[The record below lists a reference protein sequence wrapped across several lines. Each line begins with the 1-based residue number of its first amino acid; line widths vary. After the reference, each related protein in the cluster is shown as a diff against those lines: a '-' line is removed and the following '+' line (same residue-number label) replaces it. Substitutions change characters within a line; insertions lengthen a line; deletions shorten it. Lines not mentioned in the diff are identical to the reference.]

1 MSQWYNSLVPNIID
15 ENMLNLAVVEQGP
28 TGKAGEIAKEEGID
42 FKDVKHLQLDF
53 RNILKI
59 DNLWQFKTLTKL
71 QMDNNI
77 IEKIEGLETLINLV
91 WLDLSFNNIEIIEG
105 LDGLIN
111 LEDLT
116 LYNNR
121 ISHIE
126 NMDSLANLQ
135 IFSIGNNHLN
145 QLENILYL
153 RRFQHLRTLN
163 LDGNSLCEDERYK
176 IYIAAYL
183 PNLVYLDFRLI
194 DKNIR
199 EIGLRTYHYPIEEL
213 IHNEKTEFMKL
224 EATRLKDEE
233 LALHKAAY
241 VEYLNGSN
249 LFDSMFAEDVEAE
262 KLGHLP
268 GLAEFVETYK
278 AEFTEICIKIFHY
291 GLRGYETREK
301 EVKQFLECLQ
311 EAIEDNQNIGVEI
324 IKDFEEKSKE
334 FISEQQH
341 IVEASLLEIHV
352 DNFRIALKKLWNT
365 LMNLEMQL
373 VDQLEETIKDF
384 ERNISEMVSTY
395 IENVQALIAQCR
407 DLENHYHENVLEIAV
422 STYEKMVKNEVEE
435 EMPDELRT
443 LFVDKDTIVN
453 AVNASHDMHLLKI
466 DNREDE
472 LVTRS
477 NGWTTA
483 MMDKLHMEEIN
494 RNRKR
499 VLEINHY
506 IDHWYSELEFL
517 YMQEAV

>member
-194 DKNIR
+194 DKNITLPHTA
-199 EIGLRTYHYPIEEL
+199 EDLYVLEL
-213 IHNEKTEFMKL
+213 WSTL
-224 EATRLKDEE
+224 
-233 LALHKAAY
+233 LHSLHLAAY

-268 GLAEFVETYK
+268 GLAEF

-373 VDQLEETIKDF
+373 VDQLEESDTTQLATKRMAVHLSYQFLNQI
-384 ERNISEMVSTY
+384 T
-395 IENVQALIAQCR
+395 IAQCR

>member
-194 DKNIR
+194 DKNIVK
-199 EIGLRTYHYPIEEL
+199 L

-268 GLAEFVETYK
+268 GLAEF

-334 FISEQQH
+334 H

-373 VDQLEETIKDF
+373 VDQLEVRRI
-384 ERNISEMVSTY
+384 EMTVFIT
-395 IENVQALIAQCR
+395 IAQCR

-483 MMDKLHMEEIN
+483 MMDKVSTRQQLAFI
-494 RNRKR
+494 
-499 VLEINHY
+499 
-506 IDHWYSELEFL
+506 
-517 YMQEAV
+517 

>member
-15 ENMLNLAVVEQGP
+15 ENMLNLAVVEQEAP
-28 TGKAGEIAKEEGID
+28 I
-42 FKDVKHLQLDF
+42 LCMLLD
-53 RNILKI
+53 ILKI

-268 GLAEFVETYK
+268 GLAEF

-334 FISEQQH
+334 VGSRHE
-341 IVEASLLEIHV
+341 S
-352 DNFRIALKKLWNT
+352 DT
-365 LMNLEMQL
+365 TQL
-373 VDQLEETIKDF
+373 ATKRMAVHLSYQFLNQIT
-384 ERNISEMVSTY
+384 
-395 IENVQALIAQCR
+395 IAQCR

-483 MMDKLHMEEIN
+483 MMDKVSTRQQLAFI
-494 RNRKR
+494 
-499 VLEINHY
+499 
-506 IDHWYSELEFL
+506 
-517 YMQEAV
+517 